1 MEIALRSVFSAK
13 GAVSRQPG
21 ASPQESNH
29 PGNQAL
35 KARFS
40 SVMVLNPK
48 IPLAQIHAV
57 PMMERMTSRVNRAFS
72 ASGFLGAVN
81 PWGDAPG

>member
-1 MEIALRSVFSAK
+1 MFSAK

-29 PGNQAL
+29 PGNQSL

-48 IPLAQIHAV
+48 NSDRGNQC
-57 PMMERMTSRVNRAFS
+57 RANYGTNDVTCEPRFQR
-72 ASGFLGAVN
+72 
-81 PWGDAPG
+81 